1 MCAQRVATDWCLWA
15 EFFLECAIA
24 VTAGHTGTQDSAL
37 TRADSRDSR
46 RFAVFL

>member
-1 MCAQRVATDWCLWA
+1 MRAQRVATDWCLWA

-37 TRADSRDSR
+37 TCADSRDSR